1 MARQIPHRNTH
12 EHTWK
17 SISILLILMVLC
29 LINGMPTAACGADAT
44 TVGAVVL
51 KPGPATKVAGAAKIT
66 VNIPYTGDDN
76 HNNTALIEWGL
87 DGVDFTLG
95 SATLPHNNL
104 FYSHQI
110 IGLDWDK
117 TYQIRVTV
125 SDADGGGSLVQT
137 LTGVKAYNPLVH
149 NAVST
154 GSGKHSGN
162 WGLADDGSQYGEFTC
177 ATCHDRNTGNIK
189 RIKETLSA
197 PNPEHTLPGTSVTLS
212 DTRDNTSTFGD
223 DSVLR
228 ESGNP
233 SNRICE
239 VCHSETSYH
248 RCINAAQPGGFNH
261 YNNKDCVACHKHRSA
276 FKASCDGCHGNTVTG
291 AVWPSDPSEGAIL
304 PDRIG
309 AHAEHMTS
317 IGDIINGGGHGS
329 ATIDDK
335 NATCIYCHPE
345 GAHTGA
351 HLDDDHVDVYMDGT
365 NDASKGFY
373 VYLLDNPSDPRSD
386 SDGSYDPATG
396 TCSLID
402 CHGNAP
408 YTPGWYGDDIAPG
421 AVTDLVASDNV
432 EPGSVKLTWT
442 APGNDGHRD
451 GTAYQYQ
458 MRYSTSTIN
467 AGNFAAASIAGG
479 APSVDRMGKAEQM
492 VVSGLTPGQNYYFAL
507 KTADEV
513 YNWSNLSNVAGPRAA
528 HADDVPPIFYGLDSA
543 VANDKIG
550 AVNLTW
556 EAAID
561 HSLPITYRIWWSKH
575 SLSDHFGNLPSVT
588 TNYDPDNV
596 SDSGDEY
603 IIHTTT
609 TPGLSY
615 QVTGLEAGA
624 LFNFLVRATDAAAS
638 PNSDSNTEIKM
649 ALAGK
654 CSSQPQ
660 NLRTYYANG
669 PLLNGSAVLKNTGYT
684 NPINHSLTAGSSVI
698 WVFDTPYGNKLKITG
713 LSFDIYAYNGDR
725 AKRNISYELGY
736 FIEGSSQFTPLTY
749 LLDKNDP
756 KVEYPPTASL
766 ARKSGRI
773 LKLPLFNFSGV
784 VNSGNLLAM
793 KVTNTST
800 VSLTLKFGDA
810 VNKGLLLVN
819 EQNYNHA
826 PGSFSILN
834 PTNGSTQTGLVNVS
848 WTAATD
854 MDHFDDGVHYDV
866 YGSLDGGLSYPHQIV
881 IGTTGTSTVWDTIR
895 GGVGLAAANPQVRI
909 RVEAGDGYQPDD
921 IDTNHRV
928 VETGNFTVDNTIDTT
943 APAAI
948 TNLHAETRPKAG
960 SVYLTWTAPGD
971 DADRGRATRYDVRY
985 STNNIT
991 SDALFNAADEASG
1004 EPVPQ
1009 LAGSHQGFEVLGLEP
1024 YTTYYFAI
1032 KTADEVP
1039 NWSGLSNSA
1048 SAAGGEKC
1056 GICHSTPPDEPQTAG
1071 THAAHGYTK
1080 KDCAKCHGFEAE
1092 FFDVRHQDGLLKL
1105 GWQTDTPVVGTVDG
1119 VKVTYTQGGVKIYE
1133 DTTGSGGFN
1142 TTGGDNK
1149 DTGTCFGF
1157 VGTNAAGC
1165 HGPANTPPVWG
1176 SNTPPQCA
1184 DCHGNLTR
1192 AADPYNRAYD
1202 DPSHDVMASPPL
1214 DNEGN
1219 ATGKFVGQHE
1229 KHLNFSFRFAKG
1241 DSCRLCH
1248 LDNYHADGVVDIKLD
1263 LVGAGEGA
1271 TWNPGAGATPG
1282 TCGGTS
1288 TSGCHGPNPDDPPWD
1303 SAVPIACNNCHG
1315 HQDNRFSPGSPSSV
1329 TADRTAT
1336 LSGNVVG
1343 NGSTTT
1349 VPVNSGYTVQVGDR
1363 VTKGETYFV
1372 VASATSTSLTFSRAI
1387 PVGINFSSGEVL
1399 VSRHIPHTVDGGKV
1413 QNCTWCH
1420 AEGHPQNGD
1429 PNLILIPNNPAVGI
1443 DFRSGGIHLKKVI
1456 NDRTTLN
1463 NGEPID
1469 TEAEICWG
1477 CHEANGISEW
1487 GVNNNANTGGMV
1499 YNYGNLFESDG
1510 VTPRMAWTGAIW
1522 KSSEANFAYKT
1533 GSIQSTHSANS
1544 VSNPGSSAVTG
1555 TAFNYTEAPDAV
1567 AKIRCSY
1574 CHDVHDMNMA
1584 DNDTVNGQPYLR
1596 GTWKGNPYK
1605 EDGAPW
1611 NKDYATPSYSPSSA
1625 TKNRFGA
1632 VPRGGTSY
1640 TELGG
1645 YYIDQNSGYPTSGWT
1660 IWNSAGLCVLC
1671 HGDDVDNMDQLTGE
1685 NLWLGTNGHSNSS
1698 LGGTF
1703 TNATNIFDYTHG
1715 RPTPKTITTWANRPS
1730 TGWNTQVPD
1739 MAWMA
1744 QGDAKGVGGG
1754 YRGLDSSSG
1763 RYIPSM
1769 AIVSYPYGFNDY
1781 DWGASVDDET
1791 IDLMYHQFSCSKCHN
1806 PHASRLP
1813 KLLITNCLDIRHN
1826 TWDENKTSLQNTYT
1840 NAALTA
1846 VDRNKYGAYYAA
1858 AQNCHRY
1865 DGTRSTETLK
1875 GGWNKVSPWAP

>member
-1 MARQIPHRNTH
+1 MARQIPQRNDRK
-12 EHTWK
+12 HTWK
-17 SISILLILMVLC
+17 CISICLILLIFG
-29 LINGMPTAACGADAT
+29 LIHGIPTAAWAGNGT
-44 TVGAVVL
+44 IVGAVVL
-51 KPGPATKVAGAAKIT
+51 KPGPATKVAGESKIT

-76 HNNTALIEWGL
+76 HNNSALIEWGL
-87 DGVDFTLG
+87 DGVDFSLG
-95 SATLPHNNL
+95 SAALPHNNL

-110 IGLDWDK
+110 TGLDWNK
-117 TYQIRVTV
+117 TYQIRAAV
-125 SDADGGGSLVQT
+125 SDADGGENLIQT
-137 LTGVKAYNPLVH
+137 LTGVKAYNHLVH

-154 GSGKHSGN
+154 GSGKHGGN
-162 WGLADDGSQYGEFTC
+162 WGLADGQYGEFTC
-177 ATCHDRNTGNIK
+177 ATCHDRSTGNIK
-189 RIKETLSA
+189 RIKETITP
-197 PNPEHTLPGTSVTLS
+197 PNPEHPLPGGSVVLT
-212 DTRDNTSTFGD
+212 DTRDNSSTFGS
-223 DSVLR
+223 DSEVR
-228 ESGNP
+228 DVGNP

-248 RCINAAQPGGFNH
+248 RCINAAQPGGFTH
-261 YNNKDCVACHKHRSA
+261 YNNKDCVSCHQHRSA
-276 FKASCDGCHGNTVTG
+276 FKASCDGCHGNPVTG
-291 AVWPSDPSEGAIL
+291 AIWPSNPSESAAL
-304 PDRIG
+304 PNRLG

-317 IGDIINGGGHGS
+317 IGDILNGGGHGS
-329 ATIDDK
+329 ATVADK
-335 NATCIYCHPE
+335 NASCVFCHPE

-351 HLDDDHVDVYMDGT
+351 HLDDDHVDVYMDGS
-365 NDASKGFY
+365 NDGSKGY
-373 VYLLDNPSDPRSD
+373 YLYLLD
-386 SDGSYDPATG
+386 DPAAPGSLYPLDTDGTYNPLTG

-408 YTPGWYGDDIAPG
+408 YTPGWYGDDIPPG
-421 AVTDLVASDNV
+421 AVVDLAAADNL

-442 APGNDGHRD
+442 APGDDGMLD

-458 MRYSTSTIN
+458 MRYSAATITE
-467 AGNFAAASIAGG
+467 GNFAAAAVAGG
-479 APSVDRMGKAEQM
+479 APSVDRRGKTETMIA
-492 VVSGLTPGQNYYFAL
+492 SGLTPGQNYYFAL
-507 KTADEV
+507 KTADEAG
-513 YNWSNLSNVAGPRAA
+513 NWSGMSNVVSHAA
-528 HADDVPPIFYGLDSA
+528 HVDNVPPVFYGLDSA
-543 VANDKIG
+543 TADDKAG
-550 AVNLTW
+550 AVNLHW
-556 EAAID
+556 QAAID
-561 HSLPITYRIWWSKH
+561 HSLPVTYRIWWSSH
-575 SLSDHFGNLPSVT
+575 SLMDHLASLPTVT
-588 TNYDPDNV
+588 TTYYPGTN
-596 SDSGDEY
+596 DEY
-603 IIHTTT
+603 TIYTAT
-609 TPGLSY
+609 TPGLAY
-615 QVTGLEAGA
+615 QVPDLSAGV
-624 LFNFLVRATDAAAS
+624 LYNFLVRAYDAATPA
-638 PNSDSNTEIKM
+638 NSDGNTEIKM

-669 PLLNGSAVLKNTGYT
+669 PMSGTTLNLTAVLNNTGYNSSISRT
-684 NPINHSLTAGSSVI
+684 MTAGESYT
-698 WVFDTPYGNKLKITG
+698 WVFETPYATKLKVTG
-713 LSFDIYAYNGDR
+713 LSFDIYVKNWNSTKQDIGYQ
-725 AKRNISYELGY
+725 LGY
-736 FIEGSSQFTPLTY
+736 VTSGGGFISLGDVQ
-749 LLDKNDP
+749 
-756 KVEYPPTASL
+756 TAAL
-766 ARKSGRI
+766 AKKTGRV

-784 VNSGNLLAM
+784 VDIGNRLAIKLLHAGTGDLT
-793 KVTNTST
+793 VAFGST
-800 VSLTLKFGDA
+800 T
-810 VNKGLLLVN
+810 NKGLLLVN

-826 PGSFSILN
+826 PGPFTITN
-834 PTNGSTQTGLVNVS
+834 PTNGSTQTGLITIA
-848 WTAATD
+848 WTAAED
-854 MDHFDDGVHYDV
+854 MDNFDDGVHYDV
-866 YGSLDGGLSYPHQIV
+866 YGSLDGGTSFPHQIA
-881 IGTTGTSTVWDTIR
+881 IGATATSTVWDTIR
-895 GGVGLAAANPQVRI
+895 GGVGLLEANPQVRI

-921 IDTNHRV
+921 IGTNHRQV
-928 VETGNFTVDNTIDTT
+928 TTGTFTVDNTSDTT
-943 APAAI
+943 PPAAI

-960 SVYLTWTAPGD
+960 AVYLTWTAPGD
-971 DADRGRATRYDVRY
+971 DADRGRAASYDVRY
-985 STNNIT
+985 STSAIT
-991 SDALFNAADEASG
+991 SDALFKAATEAVG
-1004 EPVPQ
+1004 APVPG

-1024 YTTYYFAI
+1024 YVTYHFAI
-1032 KTADEVP
+1032 KTADEAGNLSAV
-1039 NWSGLSNSA
+1039 SNSV

-1105 GWQTDTPVVGTVDG
+1105 GWQTDSPVVGTVDG
-1119 VKVTYTQGGVKIYE
+1119 VKVTYIQNGVKIYE

-1142 TTGGDNK
+1142 TTGGDNT

-1157 VGTNAAGC
+1157 VGTNAFGC

-1176 SNTPPQCA
+1176 TDTPPQCA

-1192 AADPYNRAYD
+1192 TTDPYGRAYD
-1202 DPSHDVMASPPL
+1202 DPSHDVMAAPPL
-1214 DNEGN
+1214 DNKGN
-1219 ATGKFVGQHE
+1219 TTGKFVGQHE

-1248 LDNYHADGVVDIKLD
+1248 LDHYHADGIVDIKLD
-1263 LVGAGEGA
+1263 PVGAGEDA

-1336 LSGNVVG
+1336 VSGNVVG

-1399 VSRHIPHTVDGGKV
+1399 VSRHIPHTIDGGV
-1413 QNCTWCH
+1413 VRNCDWCH

-1429 PNLILIPNNPAVGI
+1429 PGLIFIPNNPAVGI

-1456 NDRTTLN
+1456 NGRANLS
-1463 NGEPID
+1463 NGDLID
-1469 TEAEICWG
+1469 TEAEVCWG

-1522 KSSEANFAYKT
+1522 KSSEPNFAYKA

-1544 VSNPGSSAVTG
+1544 VANPGSSAVTG

-1574 CHDVHDMNMA
+1574 CHDVHDMNLA
-1584 DNDTVNGQPYLR
+1584 ENDTLNGQPYLR

-1611 NKDYATPSYSPSSA
+1611 SKNYVTPSYSPSGAA
-1625 TKNRFGA
+1625 TNLYGA
-1632 VPRGGTSY
+1632 VPRGGTAY
-1640 TELGG
+1640 KELGG
-1645 YYIDQNSGYPTSGWT
+1645 YYIDQNSDYPTSGWT

-1671 HGDDVDNMDQLTGE
+1671 HGDDVDNMDQRTGE
-1685 NLWLGTNGHSNSS
+1685 NLWLGDNGHSNST

-1703 TNATNIFDYTHG
+1703 IHAANIFDYTHG
-1715 RPTPKTITTWANRPS
+1715 RPTPKTITSWSGKPQSNY
-1730 TGWNTQVPD
+1730 NTQVPD

-1744 QGDAKGVGGG
+1744 QGEAKGVGGG
-1754 YRGLDSSSG
+1754 YRGVDEFSG
-1763 RYIPSM
+1763 KYIPRM
-1769 AIVSYPYGFNDY
+1769 TLAQAYGFRDY
-1781 DWGASVDDET
+1781 DWGATVDNET
-1791 IDLMYHQFSCSKCHN
+1791 VDVMYHQFSCSKCHN

-1813 KLLITNCLDIRHN
+1813 KLLITNCLDVRHN

-1840 NAALTA
+1840 DATLTA
-1846 VDRNKYGAYYAA
+1846 VDRGKYGAYYAA

-1865 DGTRSTETLK
+1865 DGSRSTETLK